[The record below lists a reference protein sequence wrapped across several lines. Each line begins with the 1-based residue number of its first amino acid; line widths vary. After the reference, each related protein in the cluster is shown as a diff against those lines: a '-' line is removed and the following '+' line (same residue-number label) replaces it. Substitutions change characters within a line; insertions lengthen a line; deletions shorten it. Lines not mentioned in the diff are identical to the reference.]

1 MAVEVQLGE
10 GFGKWLV
17 ALARLL
23 FKTPQNITI
32 TALCAI
38 IAVLLLRIHFSDHL
52 ATMERQQ
59 IRDAAAKREEKLE
72 SEKRYWQQQYVDLSK
87 EPSRLWDRVHNLTDS
102 LNRCLYRGTLHDAP
116 LNNSTG
122 Q

>member
-1 MAVEVQLGE
+1 MSMQINLGE

-32 TALCAI
+32 MALCAI
-38 IAVLLLRIHFSDHL
+38 IFVLLLRIHFSDHL
-52 ATMERQQ
+52 ASMERQQ
-59 IRDAAAKREEKLE
+59 IREAAEKREAKLE
-72 SEKRYWQQQYVDLSK
+72 AEKRYWQQQYVDLSK

-102 LNRCLYRGTLHDAP
+102 LNQCLYRVTISGQHSK
-116 LNNSTG
+116 STPER
-122 Q
+122 